1 LEATV
6 RRLLIVLALLSCLC
20 SATPAAAQEAPPSTI
35 DGPAAAQQLLD
46 LVNGLRAENGVA
58 PLTISLVAGDVA
70 LDRSVGLYECNYCS
84 LDHNIPG
91 VGYAPNWEISQIR
104 GAIGAGENLGITWEP
119 NDQFVQVL
127 FDSWVA
133 SPTHLENLLRP
144 QWTHMGLGVLEIQ
157 YRPGLSQKVVTQLFV
172 MANAPLSRA

>member
-1 LEATV
+1 MRFLGLAAT
-6 RRLLIVLALLSCLC
+6 IALLC
-20 SATPAAAQEAPPSTI
+20 AFAPPRHAAAQEVPPPAI

-46 LVNGLRAENGVA
+46 LVNGLRSQFGVA
-58 PLTISLVAGDVA
+58 PLAISPVAGDVA

-84 LDHNIPG
+84 FDHDIPG
-91 VGYAPNWEISQIR
+91 IGYAPNWEISQIR
-104 GAIGAGENLGITWEP
+104 GAIGAGENLGITWQP
-119 NDQFVQVL
+119 NAQFVQIL

-144 QWTHMGLGVLEIQ
+144 QWTHMGLGILEIR
-157 YRPGLSQKVVTQLFV
+157 YSPGLSQKVVTQLFV